1 MPGHLKNNTTVI
13 KETYLSVQKKV
24 IPEGDIVFD
33 ITGLG
38 KGQKSVSPLAPSKM
52 LLDDWNN
59 DRILWKE
66 FVERYFLQLY
76 QDQRAKRLL
85 DEIISLSMEKGL
97 WLVGQEEDYPCQRFL
112 LKQIIEKVLYAR
124 KVISSVQDYSELYR
138 KFKNLTK
145 SQAIIMK
152 KSGRSSPIPPSLPT
166 A

>member
-1 MPGHLKNNTTVI
+1 MI
-13 KETYLSVQKKV
+13 KETHLSAQKRL
-24 IPEGDIVFD
+24 IPKGDIVVD

-38 KGQKSVSPLAPSKM
+38 KGNKPVSPLAPSKM
-52 LLDDWNN
+52 LSDDWNN

-85 DEIISLSMEKGL
+85 DEIISFSMEKGV

-112 LKQIIEKVLYAR
+112 LKQIIEKVLYER
-124 KVISSVQDYSELYR
+124 KVIPSVQDYSEQYR

-145 SQAIIMK
+145 SQAIMMK
-152 KSGRSSPIPPSLPT
+152 KSDRSSPIPPTLPT

>member
-1 MPGHLKNNTTVI
+1 MI

-124 KVISSVQDYSELYR
+124 KVISSVQDYSEQYR

-145 SQAIIMK
+145 SQAIKMK
-152 KSGRSSPIPPSLPT
+152 KSGHSSPIPPSLPT